1 MESELDLGQRDEWWG
16 KGAHLT
22 AAEVQVQIA
31 EVTVEGQALEQR
43 PVGGRSAGPPL
54 PFAPSPRAPPRT
66 PPTLHPPDLR
76 ASRGSLVADRL
87 TWLRV

>member
-1 MESELDLGQRDEWWG
+1 MESELDLGQRNG
-16 KGAHLT
+16 RGRRAHLT
-22 AAEVQVQIA
+22 ATEVQVQIT

-43 PVGGRSAGPPL
+43 PVGARSVGPPL